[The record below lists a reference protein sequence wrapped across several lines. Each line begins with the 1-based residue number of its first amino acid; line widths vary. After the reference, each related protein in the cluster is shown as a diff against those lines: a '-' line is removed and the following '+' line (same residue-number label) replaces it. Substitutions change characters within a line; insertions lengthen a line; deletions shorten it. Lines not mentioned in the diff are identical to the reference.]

1 MEEDMQSYEEVSFG
15 VNLTLTPFTTLFSC
29 FLSFFLS
36 IYSTWS
42 CSPPR
47 VSQWPLLQVP
57 KCWQTSSLTIT
68 FTSTVITSSKGQVK
82 LLNWRDKDTPFTRKL
97 EAAFSETGTKLSR
110 TQTQHHVRLPG
121 DITASIFVCYSSWRH
136 LGFTGIK
143 PQSPLTSVQ
152 HGARP

>member
-1 MEEDMQSYEEVSFG
+1 MQNYEEVSFG
-15 VNLTLTPFTTLFSC
+15 VNLTLTPLTTLFSC

-57 KCWQTSSLTIT
+57 KCWQTTSLTIT
-68 FTSTVITSSKGQVK
+68 FTSTVITSSKGQVT
-82 LLNWRDKDTPFTRKL
+82 LLNWRDKDTPFTRKMGGCL
-97 EAAFSETGTKLSR
+97 LGDR
-110 TQTQHHVRLPG
+110 HQTQPHPN
-121 DITASIFVCYSSWRH
+121 TAPRQTSRWYRCQHCCVLQWWWH
-136 LGFTGIK
+136 LALTGIK